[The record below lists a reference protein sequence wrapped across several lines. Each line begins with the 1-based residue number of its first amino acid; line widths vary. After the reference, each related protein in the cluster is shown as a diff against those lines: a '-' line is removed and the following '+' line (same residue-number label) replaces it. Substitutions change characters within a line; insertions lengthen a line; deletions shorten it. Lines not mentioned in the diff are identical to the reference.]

1 MNNQPGLDP
10 YTWIRLLMYGFTW
23 IVGLAANFLGNL
35 ENDDKTIPLMLNGNL
50 VSKYKR
56 FLGAWNPM
64 FHRIEPVIRVT
75 YHRSG
80 LQNILFAAE
89 NMKFIKFV
97 Y

>member
-50 VSKYKR
+50 VSIYKR
-56 FLGAWNPM
+56 FLGA
-64 FHRIEPVIRVT
+64 
-75 YHRSG
+75 
-80 LQNILFAAE
+80 
-89 NMKFIKFV
+89 
-97 Y
+97 

>member
-50 VSKYKR
+50 VSKSKR

>member
-1 MNNQPGLDP
+1 
-10 YTWIRLLMYGFTW
+10 
-23 IVGLAANFLGNL
+23 
-35 ENDDKTIPLMLNGNL
+35 
-50 VSKYKR
+50 
-56 FLGAWNPM
+56 M

-97 Y
+97 YERGTFSVLKAASISHFYSGIFILLLIADQNDN